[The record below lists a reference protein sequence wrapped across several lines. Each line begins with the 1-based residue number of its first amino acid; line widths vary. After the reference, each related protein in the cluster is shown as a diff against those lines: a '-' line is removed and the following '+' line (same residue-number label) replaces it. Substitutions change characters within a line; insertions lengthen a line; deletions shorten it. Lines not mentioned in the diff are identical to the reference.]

1 MDSPAGRGGG
11 GKLLSMKCIP
21 FALAALS
28 LAIPSFAQSSV
39 SFPRYP
45 ALSPDGKTLV
55 FSYQGD
61 LWSSP
66 TEGGAPA
73 RRLTSHPAYDGR
85 AQFSPDGKEI
95 GFQSLRYGRNEV
107 FTMPAGGGAARRL
120 TNYSGGN
127 GFQGWA
133 EGGKKVLV
141 SSVRELTRRGQTL
154 YLVNNSDKPGRPKP
168 VLGLSNLIGG
178 QLSPDGTKLV
188 FSRGTTDWP
197 RIGYRGSASADIWV
211 YDLNTKEFKQLTDFD
226 GQDLWPLWMPDSKT
240 ILFVSE
246 RDGTYNLYKQS
257 ASGGR
262 ATQLTKFVGDGIRFP
277 AVSADGTRAAFE
289 VGDRIET
296 VNLNG
301 AMTAPK
307 PATLAVAAD
316 DKSNAVENLTVAN
329 GATEVAPSSD
339 GEQVGFVVR
348 GDVFAVPATGG
359 KAIRLTEGAGRE
371 ADITWS
377 PDGKTLLFVK
387 DGDFYAITSTDPEEP
402 KLSKSLKRTTVRLT
416 SSSVPKSSP
425 HFSPDGKK
433 LTYIRG
439 KGELVVSDADGK
451 NDKVVVKAL
460 NFQEVSWS
468 PDNKW
473 LTYSAEDEEFNNE
486 IFVIALEDGSK
497 PINVSRHPRN
507 DYVPS
512 FSPDGSKLVWM
523 SERAERQFDIY
534 WVYLKKEDDE
544 RSSEGWLR
552 LKEKK
557 KPTVPGPP
565 APAAPVTVT
574 VDAEGIHER
583 VRRLTATPTN
593 EMGPVVTSGGD
604 GVTLVAFSAG
614 ADIQLA
620 TIADGAPAPP
630 SRRLAA
636 GGSALSW
643 AKGTVFYLAQGGTI
657 AAASPAAPE
666 ARPVAFRAK
675 LSYDKRELQK
685 AVFEEA
691 WEVMNQ
697 TFYDPNFHGANWA
710 ALREKYRPMAA
721 TASDPMDFYDV
732 IRLLM
737 GHLNASHIGITPG
750 IISDGGVVPIPT
762 GFLGV
767 VWDESYSG
775 PGLKVA
781 RALKSSP
788 ADRAESRL
796 LPGEIVT
803 AIGATILGADSNPD
817 ELLADTVGEKLP
829 LTVKGTDGKERE
841 VLIVPAST
849 TALGSILYDD
859 WTASRQEL
867 THKLS
872 NGKLAYLHI
881 QGMDKLSQDK
891 FEGGLYA
898 EGYGRDGLL
907 IDVRDN
913 GGGSTADYLLTML
926 TQPRHAYTIG
936 RDGAPGYPTDRL
948 PYYPWRKPA
957 GLLINENSYSN
968 AEIFAHAFKQ
978 LDRGPIIGVTT
989 FGAVV
994 STGAQALLD
1003 GSQIRTPGRGW
1014 YRVSDGVNE
1023 EHTGAE
1029 PDLRVMVSPAD
1040 ELAGRDPQ
1048 LEAAVKALM
1057 GKAKPVKLPEAKP
1070 GRLSTKK

>member
-1 MDSPAGRGGG
+1 MKR
-11 GKLLSMKCIP
+11 LSL
-21 FALAALS
+21 ALAATV
-28 LAIPSFAQSSV
+28 LASASFAQTSV

-45 ALSPDGKTLV
+45 GLSPDGKTLV

-61 LWSSP
+61 LWISP

-95 GFQSLRYGRNEV
+95 GFQSLRYGRNEAFV
-107 FTMPAGGGAARRL
+107 MPANGGPARRL
-120 TNYSGGN
+120 TNYGGGN

-133 EGGKKVLV
+133 AGGKKVLI

-154 YLVNNSDKPGRPKP
+154 YTVNNSDKPGRPIP
-168 VLGLSNLIGG
+168 VLGLNNLIGG

-188 FSRGTTDWP
+188 FSRGATDWP
-197 RIGYRGSASADIWV
+197 RIGYRGSANADIWV
-211 YDLNTKEFKQLTDFD
+211 YDLTTKEFKQLTEFD
-226 GQDLWPLWMPDSKT
+226 GQDMWPLWMPDSKNVV
-240 ILFVSE
+240 FVSE
-246 RDGTYNLYKQS
+246 RDGAYNLYKIS
-257 ASGGR
+257 ASGGK
-262 ATQLTKFVGDGIRFP
+262 ATQLTKYVGEGVRFP
-277 AVSADGTRAAFE
+277 TVSADGSRAAFE

-296 VNLNG
+296 VALTG
-301 AMTAPK
+301 AASAPK
-307 PATLAVAAD
+307 MVTLAVAAD
-316 DKSNAVENLTVAN
+316 DKSNPVENLTLSS
-329 GATEVAPSSD
+329 GASEVVPSGD

-348 GDVFAVPATGG
+348 GDVFAAPATGG
-359 KAIRLTEGAGRE
+359 KAVRLTDGPQREGDLA
-371 ADITWS
+371 WS
-377 PDGKTLLFVK
+377 PDGKTLIYVK
-387 DGDFYAITSTDPEEP
+387 DGDFYALTSTDTDEP
-402 KLSKSLKRTTVRLT
+402 KLSKSLKRSSTRLT
-416 SSSVPKSSP
+416 STASPESSP

-433 LTYIRG
+433 LAYVRG

-451 NDKVVVKAL
+451 NDKVVIKVL
-460 NFQEVSWS
+460 NLQELNWS
-468 PDNKW
+468 PDGKW
-473 LTYSAEDEEFNNE
+473 LTYSAEDEEFNSE
-486 IFVIALEDGSK
+486 IFVLSLEPGSK

-507 DYVPS
+507 DYAPS
-512 FSPDGSKLVWM
+512 FSPDGGKLIWM
-523 SERAERQFDIY
+523 SERSERQFDIF
-534 WVYLKKEDDE
+534 WVYLKKDDDE
-544 RSSEGWLR
+544 RTVDGWQR

-557 KPTVPGPP
+557 KPAGPP
-565 APAAPVTVT
+565 TAPPTAPTLAPPNSGAGGGAAVA

-583 VRRLTATPTN
+583 TRRLTASPGN
-593 EMGPVVTSGGD
+593 EVGPVVTASPD
-604 GVTLVAFSAG
+604 GSTLVAFSAG
-614 ADIQLA
+614 PEIQLA
-620 TIADGAPAPP
+620 VIADGAPSQPP
-630 SRRLAA
+630 RRMAA
-636 GGSALSW
+636 GGGGLTW
-643 AKGTVFYLAQGGTI
+643 AKGTLFYLAQGGTI

-675 LSYDKRELQK
+675 LTADKRELQK

-697 TFYDPNFHGANWA
+697 VFYDPKFHGADWP

-721 TASDPMDFYDV
+721 AASDPMDFYDV

-737 GHLNASHIGITPG
+737 GHLNSSHIGITPG
-750 IISDGGVVPIPT
+750 IISDGGATPIPT
-762 GFLGV
+762 GLLGTI
-767 VWDESYSG
+767 WDESYSG

-781 RALKSSP
+781 RVLKSSP
-788 ADRAESRL
+788 ADRAESKL
-796 LPGEIVT
+796 LPGEVIL
-803 AIGATILGADSNPD
+803 AIGGTTLTADTNPD

-841 VLIVPAST
+841 VLIVPAAT
-849 TALGSILYDD
+849 TAVGSLLYDD
-859 WTASRQEL
+859 WTSSRQEL

-872 NGKLAYLHI
+872 GGKLAYLHI

-891 FEGGLYA
+891 FEAGLYA
-898 EGYGRDGLL
+898 EAYGRDALL

-926 TQPRHAYTIG
+926 SQPRHAYTIA

-978 LDRGPIIGVTT
+978 LDRGPIFGIPT

-994 STGAQALLD
+994 STGAASLLD

-1029 PDLRVMVSPAD
+1029 PDTRVEISLAD

-1057 GKAKPVKLPEAKP
+1057 SKAKPAKLPEAKP
-1070 GRLSTKK
+1070 GRLSTSTKK